1 MDLDGALQTFI
12 AEGRELLQ
20 DMERGL
26 LALERDPKDSETL
39 NGVFRAAH
47 TVKGSAG
54 LFGLDDLVRF
64 AHAME
69 TVLDQLRAGDRA
81 LTSDLTAR
89 LLDCG
94 DHLGALLD
102 RVAEGTRTVDTE
114 LLSRGNVLME
124 GLGADTGGG
133 DREVVCTDTAPAA
146 TGPRPVEGGVEC
158 DHWHLS
164 LRFGPDV
171 LQNGMDP
178 LSVLRYLGTIGEI
191 GRLELIPD
199 GIPDLE
205 ALDPETCYLGCELT
219 LKTDADKQT
228 IEDAFQFI
236 RDSSHIHILPPR
248 SRVSDYIELIRNLP
262 EEDLLLG
269 ESLVRV
275 GTLTEQ
281 ELSQA
286 LAGQAGGDV
295 VGGAVEHRPL
305 GEILVEERI
314 VPPPTVEAAL
324 AKQRQVREHKARET
338 HLVRV
343 DAEKLDHLIALVGEL
358 VIAGASASLLAQ
370 QRGDV
375 PLQEAAS
382 TMTRFVEEIRD
393 SALELRMVPIGDTF
407 NRFQRIVR
415 DAGRELGKEIRLS
428 ISGSETELDKGMV
441 EKIAD
446 PLMHLVRNAMD
457 HGIEPV
463 EMRRERGKPDAGTVR
478 MDARHESGVVVIE
491 VGDDGGGLDRDRILE
506 KAIARGVWASDAGL
520 TDNEIYDLIF
530 EPGFSTSDEV
540 TNLSG
545 RGVGMDVVRRNVEAL
560 RGTVEVESKPGEGT
574 TVRIRLPLTLAIIDG
589 FLVGV
594 GGADYVLPLKSVVEC
609 IEVTDGLRIDGS
621 EEGCID
627 LRGEVL
633 PFLRLRNL
641 FMPEAGRARHENIVV
656 VQYGSQK
663 VGLLV
668 DSLKGELQTV
678 IKPLGP
684 VFRNLKGVSGST
696 ILGSGDVALILDVQA
711 MVEAAVRSGLGSGG
725 RAGQVSEMV
734 H

>member
-1 MDLDGALQTFI
+1 MDLDGVLQTFI
-12 AEGRELLQ
+12 AEGRELLR

-26 LALERDPKDSETL
+26 LALERDPEDTETL

-94 DHLGALLD
+94 DHLGVLLD
-102 RVAEGTRTVDTE
+102 QVADGTGTIEAE
-114 LLSRGNVLME
+114 LLRRGDELME
-124 GLGADTGGG
+124 GLGADIAGADGEAGGADATPVAN
-133 DREVVCTDTAPAA
+133 DRA
-146 TGPRPVEGGVEC
+146 PVEGGVEC

-164 LRFGPDV
+164 LRFGPEV

-199 GIPDLE
+199 GIPDLD

-219 LKTDADKQT
+219 LRTGADKQT

-236 RDSSHIHILPPR
+236 RDGSRIHILPPR
-248 SRVSDYIELIRNLP
+248 SCVSDYIELIRNLP

-281 ELSQA
+281 ELAQA
-286 LAGQAGGDV
+286 LAGQAGGDAD
-295 VGGAVEHRPL
+295 GHRPL

-314 VPPPTVEAAL
+314 VHPPTVEAAL
-324 AKQRQVREHKARET
+324 AKQRRVREHKARET

-370 QRGDV
+370 QRGDAAM
-375 PLQEAAS
+375 QEAAF

-407 NRFQRIVR
+407 DRFQRIVR

-463 EMRRERGKPDAGTVR
+463 EVRRGRGKPDAGTVR
-478 MDARHESGVVVIE
+478 MDARHEAGVVVIE

-506 KAIARGVWASDAGL
+506 KAIARGMCAPDAGL
-520 TDNEIYDLIF
+520 TDDEIYDLIF

-560 RGTVEVESKPGEGT
+560 RGTVEVESDPGEGT

-609 IEVTDGLRIDGS
+609 IEVTDELRIGGG
-621 EEGCID
+621 EEDYID
-627 LRGEVL
+627 FRGEVL
-633 PFLRLRNL
+633 PFLRLRDL
-641 FMPEAGRARHENIVV
+641 FMSGAGRSSRENIV
-656 VQYGSQK
+656 
-663 VGLLV
+663 
-668 DSLKGELQTV
+668 
-678 IKPLGP
+678 
-684 VFRNLKGVSGST
+684 
-696 ILGSGDVALILDVQA
+696 
-711 MVEAAVRSGLGSGG
+711 
-725 RAGQVSEMV
+725 
-734 H
+734 

>member
-1 MDLDGALQTFI
+1 MDLAGALQTFI

-26 LALERDPKDSETL
+26 LALERDPEDSETL
-39 NGVFRAAH
+39 HGVFRAAH

-81 LTSDLTAR
+81 LTSELTAR

-102 RVAEGTRTVDTE
+102 QVADGTRTIDAE
-114 LLSRGNVLME
+114 LLRRGNELME
-124 GLGADTGGG
+124 SLGADPAGG
-133 DREVVCTDTAPAA
+133 DREAVGTDAVHAA
-146 TGPRPVEGGVEC
+146 NDLRSVEGGVEC

-191 GRLELIPD
+191 VRLELIPD
-199 GIPDLE
+199 GIPDLD

-219 LKTDADKQT
+219 LRTDADKQS
-228 IEDAFQFI
+228 IEDVFQFI
-236 RDSSHIHILPPR
+236 RDSSRIHILPPR

-281 ELSQA
+281 ELAQA
-286 LAGQAGGDV
+286 LAGQAGG
-295 VGGAVEHRPL
+295 GADEHRPL

-314 VPPPTVEAAL
+314 VHPPTVEAAL
-324 AKQRQVREHKARET
+324 EKQRQIREHKARET
-338 HLVRV
+338 RLVRV

-375 PLQEAAS
+375 PMQEAAS
-382 TMTRFVEEIRD
+382 TMARFVEEIRD
-393 SALELRMVPIGDTF
+393 GALELRMVPIGETF

-463 EMRRERGKPDAGTVR
+463 EMRRKRRKPDAGTVY
-478 MDARHESGVVVIE
+478 MDAHHESGVVVIE

-506 KAIARGVWASDAGL
+506 KAIACGRCASDAAL
-520 TDNEIYDLIF
+520 TDNEVYDLIF
-530 EPGFSTSDEV
+530 EPGFSTSDEI

-560 RGTVEVESKPGEGT
+560 RGAVEVESNPGEGT

-609 IEVTDGLRIDGS
+609 IEVTDGLRIGGS
-621 EEGCID
+621 GEGCID

-633 PFLRLRNL
+633 PFLRLRDL
-641 FMPEAGRARHENIVV
+641 FRSEAARARRENIVV
-656 VQYGSQK
+656 VQYGSQR

-684 VFRNLKGVSGST
+684 IFRHLKGVSGST
-696 ILGSGDVALILDVQA
+696 ILGSGEVALILDVQA
-711 MVEAAVRSGLGSGG
+711 MVEGAVRSGLGSGAQ
-725 RAGQVSEMV
+725 AGQASEMV

>member
-26 LALERDPKDSETL
+26 LALERDPEDPETL

-102 RVAEGTRTVDTE
+102 QVADGTRTIDAE
-114 LLSRGNVLME
+114 LLSRGNTLME
-124 GLGADTGGG
+124 GLGADTAGG

-146 TGPRPVEGGVEC
+146 NERQPVEGGVEC

-171 LQNGMDP
+171 LQDGMDP
-178 LSVLRYLGTIGEI
+178 LSILRYLGTIGEI

-199 GIPDLE
+199 AIPDLD

-248 SRVSDYIELIRNLP
+248 SRVSDYIDLIRNLP

-281 ELSQA
+281 ELAQA
-286 LAGQAGGDV
+286 LAGQAGG
-295 VGGAVEHRPL
+295 GADEHRPL
-305 GEILVEERI
+305 GEILVEERT
-314 VPPPTVEAAL
+314 VHPPTLEAAL
-324 AKQRQVREHKARET
+324 AKQRRVREHKARET

-375 PLQEAAS
+375 PMQEAAF

-393 SALELRMVPIGDTF
+393 SALELRMVPIGETF

-463 EMRRERGKPDAGTVR
+463 EIRRERGKPGVGTVR

-560 RGTVEVESKPGEGT
+560 RGTVEVESHPGEGT

-609 IEVTDGLRIDGS
+609 IEVTDGLRIGGGGEDY
-621 EEGCID
+621 ID
-627 LRGEVL
+627 FRGEVL
-633 PFLRLRNL
+633 PLLRLRDL
-641 FMPEAGRARHENIVV
+641 FMSEAGRSRRENIVV
-656 VQYGSQK
+656 VQYGSKK
-663 VGLLV
+663 VGLFV

-684 VFRNLKGVSGST
+684 IFRRLKGVSGST

-711 MVEAAVRSGLGSGG
+711 MVEAAVRSGLGSGA
-725 RAGQVSEMV
+725 RAGQVSERV